1 MAPRLQIRAIF
12 AKLQIIEHQ
21 TIAQSEKKR
30 SAITGKKRSN
40 MGGFARWNGWNNKV
54 KWLRLRCKTTEI
66 AMQNRWNGNA
76 KRWKWYSKERETRKR
91 PAHSCN
97 EIPGFLLFYFYF
109 NSPRSV
115 KNRER
120 IFTKRPSS
128 SSLSRL
134 VYHHIA
140 SANKRVCIE
149 KKMETDF

>member
-12 AKLQIIEHQ
+12 AKLQIIDYQ
-21 TIAQSEKKR
+21 TIAQFEKKR
-30 SAITGKKRSN
+30 STITGKKRSN
-40 MGGFARWNGWNNKV
+40 KGGFRRWNGSNNKV
-54 KWLRLRCKTTEI
+54 KWLRLQRKMTEI

-76 KRWKWYSKERETRKR
+76 KWWKWYSKGRETRKR
-91 PAHSCN
+91 PALSCN

-115 KNRER
+115 KNWER

>member
-1 MAPRLQIRAIF
+1 MPPRLQIHVIF
-12 AKLQIIEHQ
+12 TKSQIIDHQ
-21 TIAQSEKKR
+21 TIAQFEKKR

-40 MGGFARWNGWNNKV
+40 KGGFTRWNGSNNKV
-54 KWLRLRCKTTEI
+54 KWLRLQGKITEI

-76 KRWKWYSKERETRKR
+76 KWRKWYSKGHETRKP

-97 EIPGFLLFYFYF
+97 EIPGFLLFCFYF
-109 NSPRSV
+109 SSPRSV

-120 IFTKRPSS
+120 IFTKRSS
-128 SSLSRL
+128 SSLLSRL
-134 VYHHIA
+134 VYRHIA

>member
-1 MAPRLQIRAIF
+1 MAPRLQIRTVF
-12 AKLQIIEHQ
+12 AKLQIIDYQ
-21 TIAQSEKKR
+21 KIAQFEKKR

-40 MGGFARWNGWNNKV
+40 MGGFTRWNGSNNKV
-54 KWLRLRCKTTEI
+54 KWLRLQVKMTEI
-66 AMQNRWNGNA
+66 AMQNRWNGNT
-76 KRWKWYSKERETRKR
+76 KRWKRYSKERETRKR

-115 KNRER
+115 KNWER
-120 IFTKRPSS
+120 IFTKRSSS

>member
-1 MAPRLQIRAIF
+1 MAPRLQIRTVF
-12 AKLQIIEHQ
+12 AKLQIIDYQ
-21 TIAQSEKKR
+21 KIAQFEKKR

-40 MGGFARWNGWNNKV
+40 MGGFTRWNGSNNKV
-54 KWLRLRCKTTEI
+54 KWLRLQVKLTEI

-76 KRWKWYSKERETRKR
+76 KWRKWYSKGRETRKR

-115 KNRER
+115 KNWER
-120 IFTKRPSS
+120 IFTKRSSS

>member
-1 MAPRLQIRAIF
+1 MPPRLQIRTVF
-12 AKLQIIEHQ
+12 AKLQIIDHQ
-21 TIAQSEKKR
+21 TITQFEKKR

-40 MGGFARWNGWNNKV
+40 KGGFTRWNGSNNKV
-54 KWLRLRCKTTEI
+54 KWLRLQGKMTEI

-76 KRWKWYSKERETRKR
+76 KWRKWYSKGRETRKR

-97 EIPGFLLFYFYF
+97 EIPGFLLFCFYF
-109 NSPRSV
+109 SSPRSV

-128 SSLSRL
+128 SLLSRL
-134 VYHHIA
+134 IYRHIA